1 MRRAE
6 LRRAA
11 VRRRWAHGTT
21 TSIKSREWSNGELR
35 PVQGP
40 GSAHEAA
47 CEREA
52 LGTVQG
58 PRHLRLRDEISRRV
72 WRRGADF
79 QECRTPRRISDPDA
93 RAGGAVAGTT
103 PPTHREGG
111 PPR

>member
-11 VRRRWAHGTT
+11 VSRRWAHGTT

-52 LGTVQG
+52 LEQD
-58 PRHLRLRDEISRRV
+58 RWDAAQEAAEEAFEHFERV
-72 WRRGADF
+72 LSEASAF
-79 QECRTPRRISDPDA
+79 C
-93 RAGGAVAGTT
+93 
-103 PPTHREGG
+103 
-111 PPR
+111 